1 MARSKPN
8 TSRRLNPGLPDQEAV
23 RAMAT
28 VWLEEQ
34 KKAWSDIDPMLQ
46 VGASDNE
53 TLDNMVAKFLAQF
66 GKVYRIQLQPWLPK
80 NLATAYLRYS
90 CDNSNMRSLS
100 QQLRNVLI
108 RANADK
114 VFIPWNLIF
123 ADAAITG
130 TISAR
135 KGYQQ
140 AKSVILETGSPVAC
154 LYVDDISRASR
165 DTSEILDLARLIKE
179 AGKGMIGA
187 SDGIDLA
194 SDNSKIM
201 VTVNGMLNEQQIDQL
216 RSKVNRGMHDSFLQ
230 GKVVSNAPFG
240 YRLVPVKNPD
250 GSVMI
255 SSNKKVVQRMEIDSV
270 EGPEVINIFDMFV
283 NQLKSP
289 VQIAHDLNARKVAG
303 RNTWQEPAVKQ
314 ILRRHIYTGVEY
326 RNMTKVR
333 KDRQTNKVTIIHI
346 PREQWQKREVPH
358 LTILKPGI
366 FEKAQA
372 KLITTAE
379 RARKKR
385 EAGPKDPEYSHA
397 LTYPKLLIRPICKTC
412 RWHLI
417 LGNSSNYSAFRC
429 SRGNRHTGG
438 CQLMG
443 YKSVSLI
450 EACVLEKL
458 TEEFFTPAFLTK
470 LLGAANE
477 YLIVEAQKPKLDTV
491 PIKKRI
497 AEIDRELERLANI
510 LASEDTTLLKV
521 LIGRVQKLEADK
533 QIAVDHLRQMDVSN
547 GKLPPP
553 IEATDMVAILQKL
566 SELLQMDVGASAAVL
581 DRILGPITAES
592 TDIKSKRGKAWKL
605 CFTLNGAEMM
615 AIAGKAINSPTKDS
629 WEFLSDAGWIM
640 PGIKETVVEVS
651 EAYPEELKRVR
662 ARELRAQGLNFTQ
675 IAEEMKTTLLQVN
688 KLMDPDPKRYKNQ
701 IKSLEL
707 RRILISYERLAIEG
721 LRLRAKGLSIGE
733 ICGELKTRRDALL
746 RAFDMA
752 KYQGWDLMAGENAG

>member
-1 MARSKPN
+1 MARSKP
-8 TSRRLNPGLPDQEAV
+8 TVSKRLTPGEPDKMAV

-34 KKAWSDIDPMLQ
+34 KKAWPDRIANDQFATS
-46 VGASDNE
+46 NEE
-53 TLDNMVAKFLAQF
+53 TLDNMVAEFLVQF
-66 GKVYRIQLQPWLPK
+66 GKVYKIQFQSLLPE

-130 TISAR
+130 TISGR
-135 KGYQQ
+135 IGYQQ
-140 AKSVILETGSPVAC
+140 AKSVILESGSPVAC
-154 LYVDDISRASR
+154 LYVDDIGRASR

-201 VTVNGMLNEQQIDQL
+201 VTVNGMLNEQHIDQL
-216 RSKVNRGMHDSFLQ
+216 RSKVNRGMRDSFLQ

-270 EGPEVINIFDMFV
+270 ECPEVINIFDMFV

-303 RNTWQEPAVKQ
+303 RNTWKDPAVKQ
-314 ILRRHIYTGVEY
+314 ILRRHIYTGIEY
-326 RNMTKVR
+326 RNMTKMR
-333 KDRQTNKVTIIHI
+333 KDRVTNKVTTIHI
-346 PREQWQKREVPH
+346 PRDQWQKREVPH
-358 LTILKPGI
+358 LTILEPGI

-372 KLITTAE
+372 KLIATAE
-379 RARKKR
+379 RAKKRR
-385 EAGPKDPEYSHA
+385 EAGPKYPEYSHA

-412 RWHLI
+412 RWHLV

-429 SRGNRHTGG
+429 SRGYTHTGG
-438 CQLMG
+438 CELMG

-477 YLIVEAQKPKLDTV
+477 YLLVEAQKPKLDTV

-533 QIAVDHLRQMDVSN
+533 QIALDHLRQMDVSN
-547 GKLPPP
+547 GKVPPP
-553 IEATDMVAILQKL
+553 IEATDMLAILQKL

-615 AIAGKAINSPTKDS
+615 AIAGKAIDSPTKDS
-629 WEFLSDAGWIM
+629 WEFLSDAGWRM
-640 PGIKETVVEVS
+640 PGLEETEVMVS
-651 EAYPEELKRVR
+651 
-662 ARELRAQGLNFTQ
+662 
-675 IAEEMKTTLLQVN
+675 
-688 KLMDPDPKRYKNQ
+688 RY
-701 IKSLEL
+701 S
-707 RRILISYERLAIEG
+707 
-721 LRLRAKGLSIGE
+721 
-733 ICGELKTRRDALL
+733 
-746 RAFDMA
+746 
-752 KYQGWDLMAGENAG
+752 

>member
-1 MARSKPN
+1 MVRNKPTTSK
-8 TSRRLNPGLPDQEAV
+8 RLNPGLPDQEAV

-34 KKAWSDIDPMLQ
+34 KKAWPEFDAKFQ
-46 VGASDNE
+46 VGLSDKE
-53 TLDNMVAKFLAQF
+53 TLDNMVAEFLAQF
-66 GKVYRIQLQPWLPK
+66 GKPCKIQVPSLLPE

-90 CDNSNMRSLS
+90 CDSNNMRSLS

-114 VFIPWNLIF
+114 VFIPWSLIF

-130 TISAR
+130 TISGR
-135 KGYQQ
+135 IGYQQ
-140 AKSVILETGSPVAC
+140 AKSVILETGSPVVC
-154 LYVDDISRASR
+154 LYVDDIGRASR

-194 SDNSKIM
+194 NANSKVM
-201 VTVNGMLNEQQIDQL
+201 VTVNGMLNEQHIDQL
-216 RSKVNRGMHDSFLQ
+216 RSKVNRGMRDSFLQ

-270 EGPEVINIFDMFV
+270 EGPEVRNIFDMYL

-303 RNTWQEPAVKQ
+303 RNTWQDPAVKQ
-314 ILRRHIYTGVEY
+314 ILRRHIYTGIEY
-326 RNMTKVR
+326 RNMTKMR
-333 KDRQTNKVTIIHI
+333 RDRVTNKVTTIHI
-346 PREQWQKREVPH
+346 PRDQWQKREVPH
-358 LTILKPGI
+358 LTILEPGI

-372 KLITTAE
+372 KLIATAE
-379 RARKKR
+379 RAKKKR
-385 EAGPKDPEYSHA
+385 EAGPKYPENSNA

-412 RWHLI
+412 RWHLV

-429 SRGNRHTGG
+429 SRGNRHAGG

-458 TEEFFTPAFLTK
+458 TEEFFTPAFLTR
-470 LLGAANE
+470 LLEAANE
-477 YLIVEAQKPKLDTV
+477 YLIVEASKPRQDTV

-497 AEIDRELERLANI
+497 AEIDRELERLAYI
-510 LASEDTTLLKV
+510 LATEDTTLLKV

-533 QIAVDHLRQMDVSN
+533 QIAVDHLRKMDVSN
-547 GKLPPP
+547 GKVPPP

-581 DRILGPITAES
+581 DRILGPITAEC

-615 AIAGKAINSPTKDS
+615 AIAGKAIDSPTKDS
-629 WEFLSDAGWIM
+629 WEFLSDAGWRM
-640 PGIKETVVEVS
+640 PGLEETEVMVS
-651 EAYPEELKRVR
+651 RYSHTKNDQATAR
-662 ARELRAQGLNFTQ
+662 ALRADGHNISEIARRMGRTHPFVNRMLNDKFQYFGTANRTTERRVERYKKMAIDYTRLKKQGLFDQ
-675 IAEEMKTTLLQVN
+675 
-688 KLMDPDPKRYKNQ
+688 
-701 IKSLEL
+701 
-707 RRILISYERLAIEG
+707 
-721 LRLRAKGLSIGE
+721 E
-733 ICGELKTRRDALL
+733 IRDALKTNFKTIANVL
-746 RAFDMA
+746 AMA
-752 KYQGWDLMAGENAG
+752 KEQEWDLTGDDAA